1 VGEYVNQETIV
12 LLIWFIFVMFKKVRM
27 KKGDFDILLLIPA
40 ITAYILFFVFEL
52 ASFPYFALQL
62 YSFIGL
68 GFTLLSIDLKK
79 VSNEKRLKNKH
90 KKLQKDYENLAQRSE
105 LLRERFIHMLDLVD
119 DGIAFR
125 SDDETMFGTKKFID
139 LMKIE
144 NHEFS
149 FETLMLKMHP
159 DDQTS
164 YLETLNKLGK
174 KKPTYEAHYR
184 IKKEGEYHW
193 FKEKGTRLIQDKRT
207 MYIAV
212 VRGMDVKKYP
222 TSNVEVLNNVPFEK
236 AYFEYIQKLNKARS
250 PYSIVTFELTNIP
263 AINKKYGRD
272 IGDLMMGEY
281 IQKLAYHFL
290 KDIHAVF
297 RLSGIRFAMIVTDH
311 RKTEMLKRVL
321 EEGGDLI
328 TYTMTF
334 GSVKETLFPS
344 FGLTSVKMF
353 DEPVDEIAERA
364 LKALDIALD
373 DNVNEHYFIY
383 NR

>member
-1 VGEYVNQETIV
+1 VGEYINLETIV
-12 LLIWFIFVMFKKVRM
+12 LFLWFVFVVFKKIRM
-27 KKGDFDILLLIPA
+27 KKGDLDILLFIPA
-40 ITAYILFFVFEL
+40 ISAYILFFVFDL
-52 ASFPYFALQL
+52 ANIPYLSLQI
-62 YSFIGL
+62 YSFVGL
-68 GFTLLSIDLKK
+68 GLTLLSIDIKK
-79 VSNEKRLKNKH
+79 VGSEKRLKNNH
-90 KKLQKDYENLAQRSE
+90 KKLKKDYEHLAQRSE
-105 LLRERFIHMLDLVD
+105 LLRERFIHMLDLVE

-125 SDDETMFGTKKFID
+125 SDDEMMFGTKKFIA
-139 LMKIE
+139 LMKFE
-144 NHEFS
+144 SHEFS
-149 FETLMLKMHP
+149 FESLMLKMHP

-164 YLETLNKLGK
+164 YLEILNKLGK
-174 KKPTYEAHYR
+174 KRSTYEAHYR
-184 IKKEGEYHW
+184 IKKDGEYHW
-193 FKEKGTRLIQDKRT
+193 FKEKGKRLTQDKRT

-212 VRGMDVKKYP
+212 VRGLDVKKYP

-236 AYFEYIQKLNKARS
+236 AYFEYIQKLNKARN
-250 PYSIVTFELTNIP
+250 PYNIVTFELTNIP

-297 RLSGIRFAMIVTDH
+297 RLSGIRFAMIITDH

-344 FGLTSVKMF
+344 FGLTGVKMF

-373 DNVNEHYFIY
+373 DHVNEHYFIY